1 LSYKLRRNTRAS
13 ENERG
18 SDALFS
24 LLIILI
30 SLLRIRTRKL
40 VKTMKIQQFR
50 EGLHKLIAES
60 VDIPPQ
66 KILDELELQCD
77 FLRNGISDIRIRP
90 QSDESDQKPTQNAT
104 KRLSDQPALGD
115 RVRTNPPRPAHSR
128 HPMFEY

>member
-1 LSYKLRRNTRAS
+1 
-13 ENERG
+13 
-18 SDALFS
+18 
-24 LLIILI
+24 
-30 SLLRIRTRKL
+30 
-40 VKTMKIQQFR
+40 MKIEQFR
-50 EGLHKLIAES
+50 DALHKLFAES

-66 KILDELELQCD
+66 EILGELELQCD
-77 FLRNGISDIRIRP
+77 FLRNCIRDIRIRP